1 VKFVETSVLIAAYQD
16 FHEDH
21 ARCFQL
27 VASMEPKSGCTSVH
41 CLTELFSVT
50 TRMPPKFRASPE
62 LGLRFV
68 RQTEGL
74 LTVLSLDAAES
85 VRAIKALA
93 DRGLGGGMVY
103 DALIVA
109 AARKKKAG
117 VIYTLNKRHF
127 DAVAPDLASIIREP

>member
-1 VKFVETSVLIAAYQD
+1 
-16 FHEDH
+16 
-21 ARCFQL
+21 
-27 VASMEPKSGCTSVH
+27 MEPKSGCTSVH